1 MTPIVWT
8 FLGVCMALIL
18 PGIGSSI
25 GVGMA
30 GRAAAGVIAE
40 DPEKSGQCTVLQL
53 LPATQGIYGFVV
65 AFIII
70 FKAGL
75 LNGSG
80 AIGADVLTMQMGQ
93 GYFFASLPIA
103 IVGLV
108 SAYFQSRVCC
118 AGMNIVAKQG
128 EGGKG
133 IVLAI
138 MVETYAILAV
148 LVSVLMV
155 VGV

>member
-1 MTPIVWT
+1 MTGILWAA
-8 FLGVCMALIL
+8 LGACAALIL

-53 LPATQGIYGFVV
+53 LPATQGIYGFIV
-65 AFIII
+65 AFLIASG
-70 FKAGL
+70 AGL
-75 LNGSG
+75 LSNAG
-80 AIGADVLTMQMGQ
+80 ASALSVADGRA
-93 GYFFASLPIA
+93 YFFASLPIA

>member
-1 MTPIVWT
+1 MTGIIWAA
-8 FLGVCMALIL
+8 LGTSLALIL
-18 PGIGSSI
+18 PGIGSSL

-53 LPATQGIYGFVV
+53 LPATQGIYGFIV
-65 AFIII
+65 AFLI
-70 FKAGL
+70 ASNSGL
-75 LNGSG
+75 LSG
-80 AIGADVLTMQMGQ
+80 AGSSELPVSMGMS
-93 GYFFASLPIA
+93 YFYAALPIA

-108 SAYFQSRVCC
+108 SAYMQSRVCC

-155 VGV
+155 VGVK

>member
-1 MTPIVWT
+1 MTGIVWAA
-8 FLGVCMALIL
+8 LGAVLALVL

-53 LPATQGIYGFVV
+53 LPATQGIYGFIV
-65 AFIII
+65 AFLIASN
-70 FKAGL
+70 AGL
-75 LNGSG
+75 LSGSG
-80 AIGADVLTMQMGQ
+80 ASDLSAAVGR
-93 GYFFASLPIA
+93 GYFFAALPIA
-103 IVGLV
+103 VVGLF
-108 SAYFQSRVCC
+108 SAYLQSRVCC

-155 VGV
+155 VGVK

>member
-1 MTPIVWT
+1 MTGIIWAA
-8 FLGVCMALIL
+8 LGAVIALVL
-18 PGIGSSI
+18 PGNGSSI

-40 DPEKSGQCTVLQL
+40 DPEKSGQCAVLQL
-53 LPATQGIYGFVV
+53 LPATQGIYGFIV
-65 AFIII
+65 AFLIASN
-70 FKAGL
+70 AGL

-80 AIGADVLTMQMGQ
+80 ASDLPVSVGK
-93 GYFFASLPIA
+93 GYFFAALPIA
-103 IVGLV
+103 VVGLV
-108 SAYFQSRVCC
+108 SAYLQSRVYC

-148 LVSVLMV
+148 LVSVLML
-155 VGV
+155 VGVK

>member
-1 MTPIVWT
+1 MTGIIWAA
-8 FLGVCMALIL
+8 LGAVVALVL

-53 LPATQGIYGFVV
+53 LPATQGIYGFIV
-65 AFIII
+65 AFLIASN
-70 FKAGL
+70 AGL

-80 AIGADVLTMQMGQ
+80 ASDLPVSVGK
-93 GYFFASLPIA
+93 GYFFAALPIA

-108 SAYFQSRVCC
+108 SAYLQSRVCC
-118 AGMNIVAKQG
+118 ASMNIVAKQG

-148 LVSVLMV
+148 LVSVLML
-155 VGV
+155 VGVK

>member
-1 MTPIVWT
+1 MTGIVWAA
-8 FLGVCMALIL
+8 LGAVLALVL

-53 LPATQGIYGFVV
+53 LPATQGIYGFIV
-65 AFIII
+65 AFLIAS
-70 FKAGL
+70 KSGL
-75 LNGSG
+75 LSGSG
-80 AIGADVLTMQMGQ
+80 ASELAASVGK
-93 GYFFASLPIA
+93 GYFFAALPIA
-103 IVGLV
+103 VVGLA
-108 SAYFQSRVCC
+108 SAYLQSRVCC

-155 VGV
+155 VGVK

>member
-1 MTPIVWT
+1 MTGIIWAA
-8 FLGVCMALIL
+8 LGAVIALVL

-53 LPATQGIYGFVV
+53 LPATQGIYGFIV
-65 AFIII
+65 AFLIASN
-70 FKAGL
+70 AGL
-75 LNGSG
+75 LSGSG
-80 AIGADVLTMQMGQ
+80 ASDLAVSVGK
-93 GYFFASLPIA
+93 GYFFAALPIA

-108 SAYFQSRVCC
+108 SAYLQSRVCC

-148 LVSVLMV
+148 LVSVLML
-155 VGV
+155 VGVK